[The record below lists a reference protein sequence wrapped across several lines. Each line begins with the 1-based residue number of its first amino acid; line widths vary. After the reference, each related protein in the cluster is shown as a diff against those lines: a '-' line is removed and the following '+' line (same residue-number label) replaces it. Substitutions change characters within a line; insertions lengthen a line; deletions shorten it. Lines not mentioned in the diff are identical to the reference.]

1 MNNTFH
7 EFPVALLSAT
17 NLTLL
22 FVARNTSSFF
32 CLSLSLSHHI
42 MHSDL
47 SYTPIGEIPDTVSA
61 FTNLRQLF
69 AVPSHKDATTVPPF
83 T

>member
-32 CLSLSLSHHI
+32 CLSLSLSLTT
-42 MHSDL
+42 SC
-47 SYTPIGEIPDTVSA
+47 T
-61 FTNLRQLF
+61 
-69 AVPSHKDATTVPPF
+69 AT
-83 T
+83 

>member
-1 MNNTFH
+1 
-7 EFPVALLSAT
+7 
-17 NLTLL
+17 
-22 FVARNTSSFF
+22 
-32 CLSLSLSHHI
+32 

-61 FTNLRQLF
+61 FTNLRQLL
-69 AVPSHKDATTVPPF
+69 AVPSHKDATTVPAF